1 MKRYVLIAKMMIVFI
16 AIIIITLCVFYRMEI
31 KPMSK
36 SGENIGLTVEQG
48 ETWYTLGATLYEKNL
63 IRSYKFYKIYIKLFR
78 PGNVEAGNYLL
89 NSNMSL
95 PEIVEALEHGES
107 TNPNLVNI
115 TFNEGI
121 NMRRV
126 ASIIETNTNNKADDV
141 FKLLEDENYIDS
153 LIKKYWFLTDDIKD
167 ENIYY
172 PLEGYL
178 FPSTYQID
186 KTKDVAT
193 IFETMLDE
201 MDKVLSKYK
210 KDIEKS
216 DLSIHEI
223 ITLASIVELEAG
235 NASDRSDVA
244 GVFFNRVKNYWT
256 LGSDVT
262 TYYALKID
270 DFSYSLS
277 TKELATCNKYNTRST
292 CFNGLPVGP
301 ISNPGLESLKATI
314 NPTDTNAYYFVA
326 DCDGKT
332 YLSKTLNEHDSIIS
346 KLKREDNWCQ

>member
-1 MKRYVLIAKMMIVFI
+1 MKKFVVIAKMMIVFI
-16 AIIIITLCVFYRMEI
+16 AIIIITLCVFYRLEI
-31 KPMSK
+31 RPMDK
-36 SGENIGLTVEQG
+36 TGQDIEFVVEDG
-48 ETWYTLGATLYEKNL
+48 ETWYSIGESLYEKGL

-78 PGNVEAGNYLL
+78 PDNVEAANYML
-89 NSNMSL
+89 STNMSL
-95 PEIVEALEHGES
+95 PKIIDALENGES
-107 TNPNLVNI
+107 INPNLVNV
-115 TFNEGI
+115 TFREGI
-121 NMRRV
+121 NMRKV
-126 ASIIETNTNNKADDV
+126 ASIIAENTDNTEDDV
-141 FKLLEDENYIDS
+141 FNLLNDEEYIDS
-153 LIKKYWFLTDDIKD
+153 LINKYWFLTDDIKD

-186 KTKDVAT
+186 KTKDVKT
-193 IFETMLDE
+193 IFKVMLDE
-201 MDKVLSKYK
+201 TDKVLSEYK
-210 KDIEKS
+210 EKINNS

-244 GVFFNRVKNYWT
+244 GVFYNRVKNYWT

-277 TKELATCNKYNTRST
+277 TKELNTCNKYNTRST
-292 CFNGLPVGP
+292 CFNGLPIGP
-301 ISNPGLESLKATI
+301 ISNPGLESIKATI
-314 NPTDTNAYYFVA
+314 NPTDTTAYYFVA

-332 YLSKTLNEHDSIIS
+332 YLTKTLNEHDKIIS
-346 KLKREDNWCQ
+346 KLKSEDNWCQ